1 MGFFSWKTADDKVS
15 IMNCYTPDCRVV
27 YLLQPNGKPSIM
39 EDSYEGYGVFGDTN
53 AYEWLLEENAEH
65 LGLNL
70 DGLDSEQVYMAGV
83 HLAVGSFC
91 KDIATGEYWVYERDK
106 SCFELLVS
114 SVEPDAVINTFANW
128 GSKIP
133 RYGVSANEL
142 VEAGKLHNAD
152 VSEML
157 EIKYPIKLSFNPEA
171 KYEDLPASEICPNQG
186 YFNWC

>member
-1 MGFFSWKTADDKVS
+1 MGFFSWKSADDKVS
-15 IMNCYTPDCRVV
+15 IMNCHTPDCRTV
-27 YLLQPNGKPSIM
+27 YFLLPNGQPPIQ
-39 EDSYEGYGVFGDTN
+39 EDSYDGYGVFGDTN

-70 DGLDSEQVYMAGV
+70 DGLDSEQAYMAGV

-91 KDIATGEYWVYERDK
+91 KDIATGEYWVYERNK

-114 SVEPDAVINTFANW
+114 GVEPGAVVNSFVNW
-128 GSKIP
+128 GHKIP
-133 RYGVSANEL
+133 RYGASANEL
-142 VEAGKLHNAD
+142 VEAGDFKQID

-186 YFNWC
+186 YFNWY